1 MFKTVTEYTIDTSS
15 EFSYNKNRIEE
26 NKPIKE
32 IPNEF
37 ATKQE
42 EYEWILALLMQRFMD
57 MLETFDLNKAVEYLN
72 NFSEKLLQIY
82 EVQDYEFIKNKTHE
96 IFNFYDVK
104 NKNETTQFIQT
115 YPFLIFPLMEF
126 LEYARRH
133 FPESELI
140 LEIEYDHSILKEQLS
155 IKIKTTKKAE
165 EAMELLDRIDE
176 EWWLNTYSKYGELL
190 CLNLQYR

>member
-82 EVQDYEFIKNKTHE
+82 EVQDYEFIKNKT
-96 IFNFYDVK
+96 
-104 NKNETTQFIQT
+104 QFVI
-115 YPFLIFPLMEF
+115 I
-126 LEYARRH
+126 
-133 FPESELI
+133 I
-140 LEIEYDHSILKEQLS
+140 LS
-155 IKIKTTKKAE
+155 
-165 EAMELLDRIDE
+165 
-176 EWWLNTYSKYGELL
+176 G
-190 CLNLQYR
+190 